1 MAEATSNAP
10 LTVVLVHGA
19 FARSPHW
26 TSSSRANGAP
36 WSPGTRSPTRRRHAQ
51 HRRDPPVPARLH
63 PPRRSHRQCEGLFD
77 AMIELYL
84 DRANPGSLWGAAN
97 AAAREASKG

>member
-1 MAEATSNAP
+1 
-10 LTVVLVHGA
+10 
-19 FARSPHW
+19 
-26 TSSSRANGAP
+26 
-36 WSPGTRSPTRRRHAQ
+36 
-51 HRRDPPVPARLH
+51 VPARLP